1 MSCNLEDNCYTI
13 RVDRFISSQLDR
25 NVNAESSKM
34 SRLKKIDPE
43 AAVQAAM
50 ALFWQ
55 HGYSGL
61 GTRQLEEE
69 TGITRFTL
77 QTSYGGKKSLFLK
90 ALDTYLDVFEAHLCP
105 NMSDG
110 EMEAIAVWFE
120 QRIEPSN
127 LPDAAN
133 YGCLL
138 LNSTVEFAAE
148 DGDVNLRAERFFNM
162 MRGGFNAALSA
173 AKDKGNLPPDFDIA
187 AMAEVLLS
195 GAIGLNIVIRAAA
208 ANSAGKNMAY
218 SIASMVRG
226 WATN

>member
-1 MSCNLEDNCYTI
+1 M
-13 RVDRFISSQLDR
+13 
-25 NVNAESSKM
+25 
-34 SRLKKIDPE
+34 KKIDPE

-55 HGYSGL
+55 HGYNDL

-90 ALDTYLDVFEAHLCP
+90 ALDTYLDAFEFLLCP
-105 NMSDG
+105 NMTDG
-110 EMEAIAVWFE
+110 NLETIAIWFE
-120 QRIEPSN
+120 TRVNPVM
-127 LPDAAN
+127 LADVAC

-148 DGDVNLRAERFFNM
+148 DQDVNLRAERFFNM
-162 MRGGFNAALSA
+162 VKGGFGNALNAT
-173 AKDKGNLPPDFDIA
+173 KQKGNLSPDLEVD

-195 GAIGLNIVIRAAA
+195 GAIGINIVIRSAASNA
-208 ANSAGKNMAY
+208 AGKNMAT
-218 SIASMVRG
+218 SIANMVRS
-226 WATN
+226 WAS